1 MQFACRKERNANTV
15 FSWGGFIHIRPGPC
29 GFITC
34 DSGASL
40 LSQTHYCR
48 YSVSKTTDLL
58 SLLAMVWRVFVQETG
73 EQTACSRQPQEF
85 VFSCAYLF
93 ELIRGLRKEK
103 REWKLPR
110 LRSRSRKIRSNS
122 TERVGIRPSSLCML
136 TTLIMLFQTTLPS
149 VF

>member
-1 MQFACRKERNANTV
+1 MQLACWKKCQCSLQLGRFYPHLTRPM
-15 FSWGGFIHIRPGPC
+15 WIHRLWQRSLVAVSDTLLQILSLQNNWS
-29 GFITC
+29 FV
-34 DSGASL
+34 SL
-40 LSQTHYCR
+40 L
-48 YSVSKTTDLL
+48 V
-58 SLLAMVWRVFVQETG
+58 MVWTVFVQETG

-103 REWKLPR
+103 REWKLPH

-122 TERVGIRPSSLCML
+122 TELVGMRPSSLFTF
-136 TTLIMLFQTTLPS
+136 TTLIMLFQTILPS